1 MNPIAEVVALV
12 RGEFARRLRGLK
24 RSIYAGAVGALFLTA
39 AFVFLLIAIFL
50 YLTEAYGAPAAA
62 LIMAAGLLVIGV
74 IALVIASI
82 KTRKRNLQADV
93 QAIAAGQMERL
104 DQMKQHAPSR
114 ADPTTLLAI
123 LGAAFTIGL
132 FAGRR
137 R

>member
-1 MNPIAEVVALV
+1 MNPIAEIVGLV

-39 AFVFLLIAIFL
+39 AFVFVLIAIFL
-50 YLTEAYGAPAAA
+50 YLADAYGAPAAA

-82 KTRKRNLQADV
+82 KTRKRDLQADV
-93 QAIAAGQMERL
+93 QAIAAEQVEQMSQL
-104 DQMKQHAPSR
+104 KQFAPSR
-114 ADPTTLLAI
+114 PGLSTLI
-123 LGAAFTIGL
+123 KIMGVAFAVGL

-137 R
+137 K